1 VTCSGAIVRGR
12 SAPVL
17 ALLLSLAAPFPG
29 QAQRTGSYFCLRGAP
44 PPGCRGFLRLEVR
57 GGGSV
62 SEATRVHYSGKL
74 EPSGEFVPT
83 GSEPWLEVGDWIG
96 VEVGYA
102 LNVGDAWAVG
112 ATGAVE
118 TGNETTR
125 HMLRARIRHWLTTR
139 VYAEVLPGLFRQR
152 RDVWYRSGD
161 GLATHNGVSV
171 EGRLG
176 LSDILFGSVR
186 YDVLHIDAI
195 RWDLEPFPTT
205 FDPGGTAHA
214 LSIGGGIEGR
224 TAIIS
229 TAAAALIGLGFALF
243 VGFPAA

>member
-1 VTCSGAIVRGR
+1 M
-12 SAPVL
+12 
-17 ALLLSLAAPFPG
+17 
-29 QAQRTGSYFCLRGAP
+29 
-44 PPGCRGFLRLEVR
+44 
-57 GGGSV
+57 
-62 SEATRVHYSGKL
+62 
-74 EPSGEFVPT
+74 
-83 GSEPWLEVGDWIG
+83 
-96 VEVGYA
+96 EVGYA
-102 LNVGDAWAVG
+102 LNVGNAWAVG

-125 HMLRARIRHWLTTR
+125 HMLRARVRHWLTTR
-139 VYAEVLPGLFRQR
+139 VYAEVLPGVFRQR

-186 YDVLHIDAI
+186 YDVLHIDAM

-205 FDPGGTAHA
+205 LDPGGTAHA

-229 TAAAALIGLGFALF
+229 TAAALLIGLGFALF
-243 VGFPAA
+243 VGFPAT